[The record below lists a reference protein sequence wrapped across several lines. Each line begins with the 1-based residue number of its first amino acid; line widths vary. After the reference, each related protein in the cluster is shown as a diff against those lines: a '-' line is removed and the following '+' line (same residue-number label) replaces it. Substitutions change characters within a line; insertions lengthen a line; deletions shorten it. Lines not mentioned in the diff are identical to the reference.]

1 MTHFLAYMMPNS
13 NEYCSQIISTLM
25 SRPDLTKEGSS
36 SSSGSKLSQQDES
49 TDVESM
55 EMETDDGIQKS
66 TKVEEDFVLDKKS
79 YESLKNAFDSVC
91 LS

>member
-1 MTHFLAYMMPNS
+1 
-13 NEYCSQIISTLM
+13 M